1 VQSSAQQG
9 LCLHAFNCTEYVLIT
24 PHGHT
29 ICIASF
35 PSLAEGESHVFNLI
49 NLPLLNMMQKLHE
62 FRFKGAMLPSDLI
75 NPIKPLEVASW
86 LKAHP
91 GSFPAFAV
99 ALLPD
104 ADSQSR
110 HLSKCYQQS
119 LAWVRWAMLG
129 APESVH
135 QALSVLLDTEGQA
148 TGACGSQWGSDDIAY
163 RY

>member
-1 VQSSAQQG
+1 
-9 LCLHAFNCTEYVLIT
+9 
-24 PHGHT
+24 
-29 ICIASF
+29 
-35 PSLAEGESHVFNLI
+35 
-49 NLPLLNMMQKLHE
+49 MQKLHE

-135 QALSVLLDTEGQA
+135 QALSSLLDMEGQA

-163 RY
+163 RYCFIHFICTSFSVDSVSNDFLSTCFCICSLGYPVFLLPLWGSGQIAVSLRSPS